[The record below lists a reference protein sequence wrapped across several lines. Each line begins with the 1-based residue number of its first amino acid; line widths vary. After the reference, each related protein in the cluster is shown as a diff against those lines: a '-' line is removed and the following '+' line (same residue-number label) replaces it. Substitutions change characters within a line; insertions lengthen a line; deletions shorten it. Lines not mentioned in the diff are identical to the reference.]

1 MAGEYKTEELMAV
14 WEALLKVYG
23 EEKKGCTARDIAA
36 ATGLSEEVA
45 RACLEYLC
53 QDKKAVREGK
63 VYAPDP
69 RYVRDV
75 AITHVAREVYKYLDG
90 RRKGGT
96 VDEIVAGIENKGGG
110 KIKRE
115 LVEKALR
122 YLKKEGKVVF
132 ILSRQ
137 RWVTQHTLNSI

>member
-1 MAGEYKTEELMAV
+1 MVGEYKTEELKAV
-14 WEALLKVYG
+14 WKALLKVYG
-23 EEKKGCTARDIAA
+23 AEQKGCTVGEVAA

-45 RACLEYLC
+45 RACLEYLK
-53 QDKKAVREGK
+53 QDGK
-63 VYAPDP
+63 VEQAGDIYAPNP
-69 RYVRDV
+69 KYVRDV

-96 VDEIVAGIENKGGG
+96 VDEIIAGIENEGGG

-115 LVEKALR
+115 LVEQALHHLER
-122 YLKKEGKVVF
+122 EGKVVF

-137 RWVTQHTLNSI
+137 KWVTEHTLNSI